1 MTLNE
6 LKTEVTKLGFERDI
20 DDEDNLVICTNRA
33 LKVMLAERKVVK
45 TVILNTA
52 DYMSEAESD
61 SPYCEINFAE
71 IYPNFVSFVN
81 QIRGMNGEI
90 IASIVANDGV
100 LYVPRGF
107 SGKILISYQRLPDT
121 ALAHE
126 PDLQLDMPRELEHIL
141 PLLVASFLW
150 LDDDEAKAQY
160 YLALYRD
167 LMNTVRRYGNRSI
180 DTTYYGN
187 GWA

>member
-20 DDEDNLVICTNRA
+20 DDDENFILCANRA
-33 LKVMLAERKVVK
+33 LKIMLAERKITK
-45 TVILNTA
+45 TVLLNTA
-52 DYMSEAESD
+52 DYTSSKNAES
-61 SPYCEINFAE
+61 PFYEIDFTR
-71 IYPNFVSFVN
+71 IYPDFVSFVN
-81 QIRGMNGEI
+81 QIKGMRGEI
-90 IASIVANDGV
+90 ISSIVASDGI
-100 LYVPRGF
+100 LYVPTDFKG
-107 SGKILISYQRLPDT
+107 SILVTYQRLPET
-121 ALAHE
+121 MLAA
-126 PDLQLDMPRELEHIL
+126 DGDIQIDMPRELEHVL

-160 YLALYRD
+160 YLAIYRD
-167 LMNTVRRYGNRSI
+167 LMNTVRRYGNKCI

>member
-6 LKTEVTKLGFERDI
+6 LKKEVIKLGFEGDI
-20 DDEDNLVICTNRA
+20 DDSDNLVICINRA
-33 LKVMLAERKVVK
+33 LKIMLAERKIIK

-52 DYMSEAESD
+52 DYTSD
-61 SPYCEINFAE
+61 IADDAPYFEIDFAS

-81 QIRGMNGEI
+81 QIRGMKGEI
-90 IASIVANDGV
+90 VTSIVANDGI
-100 LYVPRGF
+100 LYVPR
-107 SGKILISYQRLPDT
+107 SYAGKIIVSYQRLPES
-121 ALAHE
+121 ALSYEA
-126 PDLQLDMPRELEHIL
+126 DVQLDIPRELEHIL

>member
-6 LKTEVTKLGFERDI
+6 LKKEVTKLGFEGDI
-20 DDEDNLVICTNRA
+20 DDEDNFVICVNRA
-33 LKVMLAERKVVK
+33 LKIMLAERKITK
-45 TVILNTA
+45 TVVLNTA
-52 DYMSEAESD
+52 DYISGTDSD
-61 SPYCEINFAE
+61 SPYFEIDFAA

-81 QIRGMNGEI
+81 QIRGMKGEIVTSI
-90 IASIVANDGV
+90 IASDGI
-100 LYVPRGF
+100 LYVPRDF
-107 SGKILISYQRLPDT
+107 AGKIIISYQRSPEA
-121 ALAHE
+121 ALAYE
-126 PDLQLDMPRELEHIL
+126 PDIRLDVPRELEHIL

>member
-6 LKTEVTKLGFERDI
+6 LKTEVIKLGFEHDI
-20 DDEDNLVICTNRA
+20 DDEDNFVICANRA
-33 LKVMLAERKVVK
+33 LKIMLAERKITR
-45 TVILNTA
+45 TVLLNTA
-52 DYMSEAESD
+52 DYIGNATPES
-61 SPYCEINFAE
+61 PFFEIDFTA
-71 IYPNFVSFVN
+71 IYPDFVSFVN
-81 QIRGMNGEI
+81 QIKGMRGEI
-90 IASIVANDGV
+90 ITSIVASDGI
-100 LYVPRGF
+100 LYIPKDLKETV
-107 SGKILISYQRLPDT
+107 IISYQRLPDT
-121 ALAHE
+121 MLAIE
-126 PDLQLDMPRELEHIL
+126 SDIQIDMPRELEHAL

-167 LMNTVRRYGNRSI
+167 LMNTVRRYGNRRI